1 MGYSDLM
8 EDLQMIKVMIIE
20 DDPMVRSIN
29 IQFLN
34 KISGIKLVKECGR
47 IEEAKKSIVELRD
60 EIDLVLIDIFLPDG
74 NGIDFL
80 KWTRNE
86 NITVDAILITADR
99 SKEAVRDA
107 FKYGAMDYLIKPFRF
122 DRLKEALEKYR
133 TIKKELYAM
142 DELDQEHIDSFMLS
156 KTTKCS
162 ESSMPKGINIK
173 TYESIINFLYEN
185 PNEKLTSEEIADKIG
200 LSRVTVRRYLEKL
213 YEENKVDKICEY
225 GKIGR
230 PTNYYML
237 LNS

>member
-1 MGYSDLM
+1 
-8 EDLQMIKVMIIE
+8 MIKVMIIE

-34 KISGIKLVKECGR
+34 KVEGIKLVKECGR
-47 IEEAKKSIVELRD
+47 IEEAKKAIIELKNQ
-60 EIDLVLIDIFLPDG
+60 IDLVLIDIFLPDG

-173 TYESIINFLYEN
+173 T
-185 PNEKLTSEEIADKIG
+185 
-200 LSRVTVRRYLEKL
+200 LSL
-213 YEENKVDKICEY
+213 IH
-225 GKIGR
+225 I
-230 PTNYYML
+230 
-237 LNS
+237 

>member
-1 MGYSDLM
+1 
-8 EDLQMIKVMIIE
+8 MIKVMIIE

-122 DRLKEALEKYR
+122 DRLKEALEKYKV
-133 TIKKELYAM
+133 IKKELYAM
-142 DELDQEHIDSFMLS
+142 DELDQEHIDNFMLS

-162 ESSMPKGINIK
+162 ESPMPKGINIK

-213 YEENKVDKICEY
+213 HEENKVDKICEY

-237 LNS
+237 LNSWTKWTK

>member
-1 MGYSDLM
+1 MGYSNLM

-122 DRLKEALEKYR
+122 DRLKEALEKYKV
-133 TIKKELYAM
+133 IKKELYTM
-142 DELDQEHIDSFMLS
+142 DELDQEHIDNFMLS

-162 ESSMPKGINIK
+162 E
-173 TYESIINFLYEN
+173 
-185 PNEKLTSEEIADKIG
+185 
-200 LSRVTVRRYLEKL
+200 
-213 YEENKVDKICEY
+213 
-225 GKIGR
+225 
-230 PTNYYML
+230 
-237 LNS
+237 